1 MGGPDHSCGRK
12 KLANTGKEG
21 GETAKRPSQP
31 TQSGT
36 DATRQA
42 GNAIRQGAD
51 QLRDQMTG
59 MAGMSA
65 KVSQDLIERSGQNF
79 EMMKRIAETLTS
91 GGKNA
96 VSECGEYAQNT
107 AKRQAEMMQQL
118 TSARSPNDVLE
129 IQNRYLQDSLRELL
143 SFSER
148 LSRLSADK
156 AKEAGEHLDQKR

>member
-1 MGGPDHSCGRK
+1 LREE

-42 GNAIRQGAD
+42 GNAISQGAD
-51 QLRDQMTG
+51 QLRDQVTG

-91 GGKNA
+91 GGKSA

-156 AKEAGEHLDQKR
+156 AKEAGEHLDQNR